1 MFFPSPPLFP
11 GFLTIAT
18 TSHLLFHGLSGLF
31 LHLYLATSGPNWDR
45 SKSDPNRFSLIQ
57 FDCILI
63 QVAVAVTM
71 IQDIQGSWELGLVGI
86 PPKPPAVA
94 HWLSR
99 SWDTRPNHSRSC
111 ARARRPCPT
120 CHRSWRLEAVFP
132 SKSENLA
139 SSAHTPG
146 KASLANLDNPNP
158 QSGWIYSDGFEG
170 LMERKKTPAT
180 KSRYKIKQ
188 QIAKKHPKSRHWMSL
203 ASLASLAR
211 LSMLQ
216 PSNHPTIQPSNLRTG
231 GFQALSHLG
240 HRHHTTCHGDIAARP
255 LVSACRARWLYNSQ
269 WWPTTTGETGGVSL
283 EHFRLKPKIKGIQSD
298 QRSLIPLSSLSISFQ
313 SERGGISAF

>member
-1 MFFPSPPLFP
+1 
-11 GFLTIAT
+11 
-18 TSHLLFHGLSGLF
+18 
-31 LHLYLATSGPNWDR
+31 
-45 SKSDPNRFSLIQ
+45 
-57 FDCILI
+57 
-63 QVAVAVTM
+63 
-71 IQDIQGSWELGLVGI
+71 
-86 PPKPPAVA
+86 
-94 HWLSR
+94 
-99 SWDTRPNHSRSC
+99 
-111 ARARRPCPT
+111 
-120 CHRSWRLEAVFP
+120 
-132 SKSENLA
+132 
-139 SSAHTPG
+139 
-146 KASLANLDNPNP
+146 
-158 QSGWIYSDGFEG
+158 
-170 LMERKKTPAT
+170 MERKKTPAT

-203 ASLASLAR
+203 ASLASLAH

-255 LVSACRARWLYNSQ
+255 LVSACRARGLYNTQ

-283 EHFRLKPKIKGIQSD
+283 EHFRLKPTIKGIQSD